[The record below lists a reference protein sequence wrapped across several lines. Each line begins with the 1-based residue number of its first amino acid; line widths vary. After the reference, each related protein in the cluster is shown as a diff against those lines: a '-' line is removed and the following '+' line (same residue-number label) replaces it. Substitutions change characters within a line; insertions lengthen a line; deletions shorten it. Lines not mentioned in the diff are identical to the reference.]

1 MQSLKITSNDK
12 SKSLSIKVVFVLVI
26 IIGVV
31 YALSKI
37 EFPAPNK
44 ETEKIIPN
52 EKLKIVK

>member
-12 SKSLSIKVVFVLVI
+12 RKSLSIKVVFVLFI
-26 IIGVV
+26 IIGAV

-44 ETEKIIPN
+44 EIEKIIPN

>member
-26 IIGVV
+26 IIGAI

-44 ETEKIIPN
+44 EIEKFISNENLKII
-52 EKLKIVK
+52 K